1 MAKTT
6 CVRFAD
12 FGSFCLLT
20 LAAFSQELEL
30 VLDQYISWRQW
41 TKENSTSAYAQL
53 TRLDANVFAE
63 VWNLL
68 SRAREDASQSVDTL
82 NMVTIKLLLVL
93 RTSADFAARIESY
106 FKSVLKVASRLSQSR
121 PELLSFL
128 HDTELLSSTVTDAI
142 LKNASLPKANSYFR
156 CLIMYSQAAAREN
169 EVSNVEK
176 SLNLHNSA
184 FKALCESHLHSM
196 LVDLESYSLRLS
208 IAMLRWISWSN
219 KPSDGAA
226 KLLVASLQQALT
238 TCQAITSIKG
248 SFRIFEKN
256 GFTDEYHSML
266 KVVGQLKEWPETLLR
281 LKPAVLR
288 QVPTEA
294 KHLLRDLHKE
304 YANIYERCAKE
315 EESTAL
321 PANAQYFKSWQC
333 VSIALG
339 VVAILSIEMGDMD
352 LGMAYFEKAEACI
365 RSNTVWA
372 GLKQL
377 YQQLHLAVG
386 FVADVPARLPQ
397 AIAWMKQSCTLHQE
411 YVEMFPKEKSNDL
424 ATKLGFLASL
434 ESRALSG
441 SQPSR
446 SSSTLP
452 KAAALSSESTKK
464 MEVASFA
471 ADWSPTD
478 LFPVIDLH
486 LKKQLKSSASQ
497 TGDSQIQL
505 FFDSY
510 AQKIAQDDERSQDYL
525 KLVEFESNLLLTY
538 NKPSA
543 QLRLVSAALESS
555 KFSNELEKARLLLLR
570 VMGTRKASR
579 SASSSDSSD
588 SAEANGSNLSAATD
602 LFEVVSLLSEFEV
615 DESVSSSHILAD
627 LALAHSLQATA
638 MLESP
643 SGAMH
648 YVDTSSSTLGS
659 LDAIIDVTIELYSK
673 ILSRMLSV
681 VIGGEAGDSNE
692 RAVSRPLLEQN
703 RSHWPSIDTAL
714 EQLNLL
720 RELLHFN
727 EDNRRF
733 IALSK
738 LLLKFLATLC
748 PFGLEHGDRARS
760 LVYAQIG
767 SAFHALGYDEPLA
780 TKYFAK
786 SGSADEASL
795 VDRLVSI
802 QNEESTVMAE
812 TSDWLSHSVQYLHD
826 LGRIPEFDYA
836 GHLETV
842 SEQLDAEID
851 ETWHPTRFAF
861 LQQTRASVQFT
872 LAHIKATSGHIDEAI
887 IDALVAFRLRAPSA
901 PKKPSASPPATAN
914 KSASSAPP
922 NWKVTCWTYIK
933 NFMASMD
940 QVGRLYSMQ
949 GSATEA
955 RYYYGMALQM
965 ALKHENK
972 AAEFHFNVQLA
983 QLDLD
988 SGENVD
994 SSLSAS
1000 EGSDSLT
1007 LTNASALIVKGNSC
1021 LRKLTLDAAGEYYSE
1036 AEKILLALIE
1046 NRFVQRLEQLTGEEE
1061 PTATS
1066 KAKAP
1071 ARGRGAKKTTA
1082 AASASKSD
1090 RYRFSM
1096 SPAKLPKPSA
1106 GSLPSDY
1113 IGLKRIQLHI
1123 SMKLAIVDYERARQ
1137 EADNCIVS
1145 LDEALSRLNAT
1156 KEQLEE
1162 LGECALV
1169 QYDLAIVMLH
1179 QAKVLIAQY
1188 EAENQSDAT
1197 SAPHWALGSAKAP
1210 SKASSA
1216 SSASSSTA
1224 TAAAKRGAK
1233 SKQTVVDR
1241 LLLARETLNAA
1252 FALSVSA
1259 GSIPKVSSDICQYF
1273 VEVHGL
1279 IDPWVTIA
1287 RQNSAIG
1294 ITMRHQLLENLYRL
1308 GAHKS
1313 EQEENEAAD
1322 EAEEDGDVDSLS
1334 KDMKA
1339 LNVDES
1345 EESEEAR
1352 LLTAALHE
1360 LDFKDEQ
1367 MGGEDFKR
1375 TFVDILGENEE
1386 TQSYTVVTVSLGPD
1400 GRSLVVSRFAHNE
1413 DEPLI
1418 ARINFSNNLDESTEK
1433 AFAALVDETLTAN
1446 TDGDD
1451 SDEESSPDGVSP
1463 ALMRSATALLTPLLK
1478 SSSSS
1483 LSAASKQP
1491 SLKRSASSIQPSLSL
1506 SASSLTSRTG
1516 LQASTDSQAAPAAK
1530 ATGGLRAKRSSS
1542 TSSSSTTAS
1551 SAPKRTASTS
1561 RSRKPLASIEDLGA
1575 DELDDMLTNLSV
1587 NPPSSASEES
1597 DSTSSPL
1604 SSSGSSESRESQNK
1618 EPIFK
1623 RFVKEFNNI
1632 IGDSKSNAVTTA
1644 MKNDDSISSKEFNY
1658 RWWARRYALDD
1669 RLNAW
1674 LSNFED
1680 CALGPYKTLFAG
1692 QLCDSKLK
1700 TSIESQLTDLKARV
1714 EKTLKAPA
1722 GSLSHAYFRCLVL
1735 GCDATSMHD
1744 AMESL
1749 RVLCGWNEA
1758 LGKKNATALKNAA
1771 QLILDTMLSLS
1782 SGSSN
1787 ADYRVEQSL
1796 AMSGLYRSYADEN
1809 ADEET
1814 ELDLSSS
1821 DAATTGDPAKS
1832 SAMPPSKITKRMMRR
1847 QKRHPVIFIFDK
1859 HLHSLPW
1866 EALPIVRC
1874 NPCSRV
1880 PSIYALRSA
1889 VISLSRTGDAP
1900 NVARDGIDASKLF
1913 YILNPSQDLGSSQQ
1927 VLEPLLK
1934 AKSTWHGVSGAV
1946 PTVADYAQ
1954 ALERSNL
1961 MLYAGHNSGSQYLGG
1976 EASELRKVRA
1986 RAGGCVVWMMGCSSL
2001 KLKDNADFE
2010 PSGLGLTYLMSGA
2023 PAVVGNLWDVTT
2035 RDLDKATVSLLG
2047 WLHSDDATLTRSSS
2061 APTAPSHLSTSTL
2074 PEAILNARKECKL
2087 KFINAAALVSYGL
2100 PLRVK
2105 RDECSERLVSSSAST
2120 TLADAAPKSLTKSK
2134 SSLSSASL
2142 SASSTSRS
2150 KRSSAAAVEVSGACV
2165 PATASAATRRS
2176 RVK

>member
-1 MAKTT
+1 M
-6 CVRFAD
+6 
-12 FGSFCLLT
+12 
-20 LAAFSQELEL
+20 
-30 VLDQYISWRQW
+30 
-41 TKENSTSAYAQL
+41 
-53 TRLDANVFAE
+53 
-63 VWNLL
+63 
-68 SRAREDASQSVDTL
+68 SRAREDASQSVDIL
-82 NMVTIKLLLVL
+82 NSTTIKLLLVL
-93 RTSADFAARIESY
+93 RTSADFAARIETY

-128 HDTELLSSTVTDAI
+128 QDTELLSSTVTDTV

-169 EVSNVEK
+169 EVSNVET
-176 SLNLHNSA
+176 SLNLHNST
-184 FKALCESHLHSM
+184 FKTLCESHLHS
-196 LVDLESYSLRLS
+196 LLIDLESFSLRLS

-226 KLLVASLQQALT
+226 KLLTASLQQALT
-238 TCQAITSIKG
+238 ICQTITSTKG

-288 QVPTEA
+288 QVPAEV

-315 EESTAL
+315 EESTAV

-352 LGMAYFEKAEACI
+352 LGMAFFEKAEACI
-365 RSNTVWA
+365 RSNAVWA

-446 SSSTLP
+446 SNSTQP
-452 KAAALSSESTKK
+452 KAATASSTNNKQA
-464 MEVASFA
+464 EVASFS
-471 ADWSPTD
+471 ADWIPTD

-486 LKKQLKSSASQ
+486 LKKQMKASASQ
-497 TGDSQIQL
+497 PGDAQIQL

-510 AQKIAQDDERSQDYL
+510 IQKIAQNDERSQDYL
-525 KLVEFESNLLLTY
+525 KLVEFESNVLLNY

-543 QLRLVSAALESS
+543 QLRLLSAALESS
-555 KFSNELEKARLLLLR
+555 RFTDDLEKARLLLLR
-570 VMGTRKASR
+570 VMGMRKASR
-579 SASSSDSSD
+579 SASSDSSD
-588 SAEANGSNLSAATD
+588 GAEANASNLSAATD
-602 LFEVVSLLSEFEV
+602 LFDAISLLSNTEA
-615 DESVSSSHILAD
+615 DETVSGSRVLAD

-638 MLESP
+638 ILESP
-643 SGAMH
+643 AGAMH
-648 YVDTSSSTLGS
+648 YIDTSSSTLGS
-659 LDAIIDVTIELYSK
+659 LDAIIDSTIELYSK

-681 VIGGEAGDSNE
+681 VIGGEGSDANE
-692 RAVSRPLLEQN
+692 RSVSRPLLEQN

-714 EQLNLL
+714 EQINLL

-727 EDNRRF
+727 EDHRRF

-760 LVYAQIG
+760 LIYAQIG
-767 SAFHALGYDEPLA
+767 SSFHALGYDEPLA

-795 VDRLVSI
+795 VDRLVCI
-802 QNEESTVMAE
+802 QNEESSVVAE

-861 LQQTRASVQFT
+861 LQQVRASVQFT

-887 IDALVAFRLRAPSA
+887 IDALIAFRLRAPSA
-901 PKKPSASPPATAN
+901 PKKPSASPPATAT
-914 KSASSAPP
+914 KGTSSAPP
-922 NWKVTCWTYIK
+922 YWKVSCWTYIK

-965 ALKHENK
+965 ALKHDNK

-983 QLDLD
+983 QLDLE
-988 SGENVD
+988 SGENME

-1021 LRKLTLDAAGEYYSE
+1021 LRKLTLDAARDYYGE

-1046 NRFVQRLEQLTGEEE
+1046 NRFVQRLEHLSGEEE
-1061 PTATS
+1061 PSTT

-1082 AASASKSD
+1082 AASTSKSD
-1090 RYRFSM
+1090 HYRFSM
-1096 SPAKLPKPSA
+1096 SPAKLPKSSA

-1113 IGLKRIQLHI
+1113 IGLKRIQLRI

-1145 LDEALSRLNAT
+1145 LDEALSRLNST

-1169 QYDLAIVMLH
+1169 QYDLAIVMLQ
-1179 QAKVLIAQY
+1179 QAKVHIAQY

-1197 SAPHWALGSAKAP
+1197 SAPHWALGS

-1216 SSASSSTA
+1216 SSST

-1233 SKQTVVDR
+1233 SKQTVDR

-1259 GSIPKVSSDICQYF
+1259 GSIPKISSDICQYF

-1308 GAHKS
+1308 GAHKT
-1313 EQEENEAAD
+1313 EQEAEE
-1322 EAEEDGDVDSLS
+1322 EETEEDGDVDSLS
-1334 KDMKA
+1334 KDMKS
-1339 LNVDES
+1339 LNVEDC
-1345 EESEEAR
+1345 EETR

-1367 MGGEDFKR
+1367 MDGEDFKR
-1375 TFVDILGENEE
+1375 TFADILGENEE

-1400 GRSLVVSRFAHNE
+1400 ARSLVVSRFAHNE

-1418 ARINFSNNLDESTEK
+1418 ARINLGNPIDESTEK
-1433 AFAALVDETLTAN
+1433 AFAALVDESLTSN
-1446 TDGDD
+1446 NESDD
-1451 SDEESSPDGVSP
+1451 SDDESSSDNVSP

-1478 SSSSS
+1478 SSTSS

-1491 SLKRSASSIQPSLSL
+1491 SLKRSASSVQPSLSL

-1516 LQASTDSQAAPAAK
+1516 LQASAEQAAPAAK

-1542 TSSSSTTAS
+1542 TSAGSTSAS
-1551 SAPKRTASTS
+1551 SAPKRTASAS

-1575 DELDDMLTNLSV
+1575 GELDDMLSNLNV
-1587 NPPSSASEES
+1587 NPPSSASESES
-1597 DSTSSPL
+1597 SSPL
-1604 SSSGSSESRESQNK
+1604 SSSGSSEAREQCK
-1618 EPIFK
+1618 DPIFK
-1623 RFVKEFNNI
+1623 RFIKEFNGI

-1644 MKNDDSISSKEFNY
+1644 MKNDDSVSSKEFNY

-1700 TSIESQLTDLKARV
+1700 SSLESQLGDLKTRV
-1714 EKTLKAPA
+1714 EKTLKASA
-1722 GSLSHAYFRCLVL
+1722 GSLPSAYFRCLVL
-1735 GCDATSMHD
+1735 GSDATSMFD
-1744 AMESL
+1744 VMESL
-1749 RVLCGWNEA
+1749 RTLCGWNEA

-1787 ADYRVEQSL
+1787 ADFRMEQSL

-1814 ELDLSSS
+1814 ELDLSSV
-1821 DAATTGDPAKS
+1821 DASSIADPTKS
-1832 SAMPPSKITKRMMRR
+1832 STMPPSKITKRIMRR

-1866 EALPIVRC
+1866 EALPVVRC

-1889 VISLSRTGDAP
+1889 ISSLSRDGDAP

-1934 AKSTWHGVSGAV
+1934 AKSTWHGISGAV

-2035 RDLDKATVSLLG
+2035 RDLDKATVSLID
-2047 WLHSDDATLTRSSS
+2047 WLHKDDLISSCASS
-2061 APTAPSHLSTSTL
+2061 APASPSHLSSSTL
-2074 PEAILNARKECKL
+2074 PEAILKARKECKL

-2105 RDECSERLVSSSAST
+2105 RESSECLAASPA
-2120 TLADAAPKSLTKSK
+2120 LADAAPKSLSKSK
-2134 SSLSSASL
+2134 SSISGSTLA
-2142 SASSTSRS
+2142 ASSTSRS
-2150 KRSSAAAVEVSGACV
+2150 KRTSASVEVSSACAA
-2165 PATASAATRRS
+2165 PTTASATRRS